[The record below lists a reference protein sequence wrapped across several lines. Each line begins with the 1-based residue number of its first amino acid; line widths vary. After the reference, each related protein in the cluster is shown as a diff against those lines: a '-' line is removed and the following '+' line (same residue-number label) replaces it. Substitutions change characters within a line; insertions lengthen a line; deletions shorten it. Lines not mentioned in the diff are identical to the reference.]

1 MPPLSEMDP
10 FQQPWHRHPISILFF
25 ATLHFHFPVGA
36 LAPYQ
41 NLSSLCV
48 IYNKIKY
55 MELIYLSRQ
64 LPNLLLG
71 PLFSPALLLHLLL
84 LEQVVGVDLADNDG
98 GSGGGGFGLLLLQ
111 TVEGVGTELAD
122 LDGGGTDRLVL
133 RLGLLQEGVNV
144 SKKKNDL
151 NS

>member
-1 MPPLSEMDP
+1 
-10 FQQPWHRHPISILFF
+10 
-25 ATLHFHFPVGA
+25 
-36 LAPYQ
+36 
-41 NLSSLCV
+41 
-48 IYNKIKY
+48 

-84 LEQVVGVDLADNDG
+84 LEQVVGVDLADNDDG

-144 SKKKNDL
+144 SKNKNDL